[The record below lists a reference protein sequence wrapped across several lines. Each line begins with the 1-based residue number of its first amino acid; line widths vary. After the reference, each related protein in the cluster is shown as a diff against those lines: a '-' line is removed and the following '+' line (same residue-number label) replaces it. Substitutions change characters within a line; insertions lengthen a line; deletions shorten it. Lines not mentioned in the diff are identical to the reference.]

1 MVQAGDDKTC
11 FMRFFVAR
19 SLRHMLPIWF
29 RNGIVLQVIFSGQ
42 NQDLHFQN
50 HKYIHTD
57 SLYNGDSGTES
68 GTGVAVRNCE
78 RAVSM
83 KIAARNP
90 VVLTTGGIAA
100 LIFGPHVL
108 VLNISLY
115 YVFTHISK
123 CTHII
128 TVGPEMSAP
137 QFLMLDFWMRLE
149 KGSRSIAL

>member
-1 MVQAGDDKTC
+1 
-11 FMRFFVAR
+11 
-19 SLRHMLPIWF
+19 
-29 RNGIVLQVIFSGQ
+29 
-42 NQDLHFQN
+42 
-50 HKYIHTD
+50 
-57 SLYNGDSGTES
+57 
-68 GTGVAVRNCE
+68 
-78 RAVSM
+78 M

-108 VLNISLY
+108 ALNITLY

-137 QFLMLDFWMRLE
+137 QFLMLDFWMLLE